1 MTTITRSTFYA
12 IAKYTHT
19 HGRVDFETTDIS
31 FESYYRTKTFW
42 VSIIRHPWCTHYM
55 VIYRP
60 TGEFI
65 YDVMD
70 MK

>member
-19 HGRVDFETTDIS
+19 HGRVDHETGDYS
-31 FESYYRTKTFW
+31 FESDYRTETFW
-42 VSIIRHPWCTHYM
+42 VSIIRRSWCTHYM

>member
-12 IAKYTHT
+12 IAKYAHA
-19 HGRVDFETTDIS
+19 HGKVDHETTDFS

-42 VSIIRHPWCTHYM
+42 VSVIRSAWHTHYLI
-55 VIYRP
+55 IYRP